1 MPGRERLTVCLS
13 YDCDTI
19 AVWPTAFRL
28 DSSTMRSRGEF
39 GAVALPR
46 ILSLLERHDV
56 RATFFV
62 PGFTALAYPGV
73 VAEIHRHGHEIGHHG
88 WMHEDASTFDAAGQR
103 KLLGN
108 GIAAIERVAGVR
120 PTGYRAPGGQADDPV
135 DVLLKLGIEYVA
147 TYSATDFVPY
157 YLRSGDRFSDVE
169 PFAFGAPSELAVIP
183 FSHSLNDFP
192 NLEFVAGWTP
202 TVHPPSSVLESWQAE
217 FDWAYENSD
226 GGVFFLTMHP
236 QVIGRGSRLA
246 MLERLIEHM
255 AARPGV
261 VFESASDYAARW
273 RAAHPPPMGSSEV
286 PEH

>member
-1 MPGRERLTVCLS
+1 VPDGERLCVCLS
-13 YDCDTI
+13 FDCDTI

-39 GAVALPR
+39 GAIALPR
-46 ILSLLERHDV
+46 IVELLNRCRV

-62 PGFTALAYPGV
+62 PGFTALAYPSLV
-73 VAEIHRHGHEIGHHG
+73 REIHRAGHEIGHHG
-88 WMHEDASTFDAAGQR
+88 WMHENASTFDADGQR
-103 KLLGN
+103 ELLRKGSE
-108 GIAAIERVAGVR
+108 AIERVAGVR

-135 DVLLKLGIEYVA
+135 ELLLDLGIEYVA

-157 YLRSGDRFSDVE
+157 YLRVGDRSSSRDRVM
-169 PFAFGAPSELAVIP
+169 FGVPSALAVIP

-192 NLEFVAGWTP
+192 NFEFVPGWTP
-202 TVHPPSSVLESWQAE
+202 TIHPPSTVLESWQAE
-217 FDWAYENSD
+217 FDWAHENSS

-255 AARPGV
+255 ASRPGV
-261 VFESASDYAARW
+261 VFDSAGDYAARW
-273 RAAHPPPMGSSEV
+273 KASHPRNI
-286 PEH
+286 